1 MFQDK
6 TWIKMPKWTILEVS
20 FLWKPV
26 FLFSVLILSRWKFDV
41 IIDDPYLKKVEG
53 LNVLE
58 FELIILYPSL
68 YRAKQFQVLFQ
79 SFPQV
84 IIGVFIM
91 QCLQMNEAGIII
103 SFFLSLTSLLYGG
116 GCLPALLYHEQEVE
130 GLKAFWALFINSI
143 DTLLRLVWPQLRSWL
158 YS

>member
-1 MFQDK
+1 M
-6 TWIKMPKWTILEVS
+6 E
-20 FLWKPV
+20 
-26 FLFSVLILSRWKFDV
+26 FD
-41 IIDDPYLKKVEG
+41 
-53 LNVLE
+53 
-58 FELIILYPSL
+58 LIILHPSL
-68 YRAKQFQVLFQ
+68 YRAKKFQVLFQ

-91 QCLQMNEAGIII
+91 QCLQMSEACIIL

-143 DTLLRLVWPQLRSWL
+143 DTLLRLV
-158 YS
+158 